1 MATPTLLET
10 LPPVHSA
17 SYLGDVQVLEQLYG
31 GGWSLTAR
39 DSDGRTPLHWAAA
52 NGQLETVKWLVQ
64 KNSDLLCMQDKDGST
79 PLHCAAISG
88 QLETIKWLVQ
98 KNSDLLCMQ
107 DEGCT
112 TPLHCAAVMGHLE
125 VVKWQVER
133 RGDLLFMQDKY
144 GLTPLD
150 CAVLYGRHEVERWLV
165 KKGGGAVTAGP
176 VSVQHVVSNYLCQSV
191 RVCCVVLC
199 WPRHL
204 HLHIIT
210 TTLVGHCSDA

>member
-1 MATPTLLET
+1 MATPTHLET
-10 LPPVHSA
+10 LPLVHRA
-17 SYLGDVQVLEQLYG
+17 SYRGDVQVLEQLYG

-39 DSDGRTPLHWAAA
+39 DSDGRTPLHWAAI

-64 KNSDLLCMQDKDGST
+64 KNSDLLCMQDKGGWT
-79 PLHCAAISG
+79 PQHWAA
-88 QLETIKWLVQ
+88 
-98 KNSDLLCMQ
+98 
-107 DEGCT
+107 
-112 TPLHCAAVMGHLE
+112 AMGHLE
-125 VVKWQVER
+125 AVKCQVER

-144 GLTPLD
+144 GHTPLD
-150 CAVLYGRHEVERWLV
+150 YAVLYGRHEVERWLV

-210 TTLVGHCSDA
+210 TTLVGHCSDG